1 MESSEIQ
8 DFESETE
15 RVRLRVRV
23 MHLENGLLILISDSE
38 RFRLGLSAVAIPAGP
53 SRQEPSSTG
62 FLSIG
67 EDAIQVRVLA
77 ETVAKRTGQ
86 MCMVVVA
93 VKELNRTLM
102 MDITRTL
109 REHVPK

>member
-1 MESSEIQ
+1 MESGEIQ

-15 RVRLRVRV
+15 RARLKVRV

-38 RFRLGLSAVAIPAGP
+38 RFRLGLSAVAVPGGSGRP
-53 SRQEPSSTG
+53 EPSSTG
-62 FLSIG
+62 FLSVG
-67 EDAIQVRVLA
+67 EEAVQVRILA

-93 VKELNRTLM
+93 VKELSRAFL